1 MRYEEIVGFLSIIEH
16 GSITKAAESLYITQP
31 TLSHQIV
38 SLEKE
43 LGAPLLVRK
52 KGSRQVTLTSFG
64 EAFVIQAEK
73 WKKIWLET
81 KACIDPNITE
91 KLRVATTNS
100 LSYVF
105 KDVYRQFA
113 THHLPCSLFLS
124 MSYSVAMYERINLN
138 DLDLALLCNAK
149 FYNDIISKPIATEK
163 LVFLCGHNSSYE
175 GTIHP
180 QDLDV
185 KKEIYSLWNNSFL
198 EWHSYWFQSRGNP
211 PIEVESAIFLDE
223 LLNQPETW
231 AIVPIS
237 VAEDSAYSDKF
248 RICPMLEPPPVRT
261 LYVVTKKG
269 YSSLYHDILLQDI
282 QDTLRNKN
290 GFELL

>member
-1 MRYEEIVGFLSIIEH
+1 MRYEEIEGFLAIIEH
-16 GSITKAAESLYITQP
+16 GSITKAADSLYITQP

-43 LGAPLLVRK
+43 LGVPLLIRK
-52 KGSRQVTLTSFG
+52 KGNRQVTLTPAG
-64 EAFVIQAEK
+64 KAFIIQAEK
-73 WKKIWLET
+73 WKKLWLET
-81 KACIDPNITE
+81 KSCIDPNTVE
-91 KLRVATTNS
+91 KFRVATANS
-100 LSYVF
+100 ISYVF
-105 KDVYRQFA
+105 KDIYRRFA
-113 THHLPCSLFLS
+113 THNLPCSLFLS
-124 MSYSVAMYERINLN
+124 MSYSTEMYERINLN
-138 DLDLALLCNAK
+138 DLDMALLCNAK
-149 FYNDIISKPIATEK
+149 FFNDIISEPIAEEK

-211 PIEVESAIFLDE
+211 PIEVESTVFLEE

-237 VAEDSAYSDKF
+237 VAESSTFANKY
-248 RICPMLEPPPVRT
+248 RICPMIEPPPART
-261 LYVVTKKG
+261 LYTVTKKRHK
-269 YSSLYHDILLQDI
+269 SLYHDILLQDI
-282 QDTLRNKN
+282 LDTLSNKN
-290 GFELL
+290 GFKLL